1 MELKTFDTILTT
13 ICDSFDSLIAP
24 RTIARSNT
32 NIIYLIFKAAAKGY
46 EIINNVC
53 VVLSNKFDPL
63 YCSEDDLI
71 SSANIV
77 GTERHKGS
85 ATGLHITVTN
95 NGSASVT
102 LLAGL
107 YTYALDDD
115 TKFEF
120 EVMENTVIASGSH
133 ISFIA
138 MSEKI
143 GRYPVTAQTTITV
156 TSEQPVS
163 SDLVFSCTDNAALLG
178 LFEETDLEFRERINS
193 KTDRQNSMVE
203 LESEIRNLPYI
214 FDCKVKFNPMSTEIE
229 FEGYTIP
236 AYTLAIFYSGEVKKE
251 IAEKVCEKI
260 ICPTLQTADS
270 VEVFYEN
277 DVFVGGKYGVHL
289 IPFAKTQYAVEL
301 IYKINKTY
309 ANEYD
314 IQNEI
319 RTVLFNT
326 FVSEKHV
333 DYIKED
339 DFYNAIEALGI
350 TGIELLG
357 VNLKY
362 NNSNVNYIEIPS
374 SRIPELTNVI
384 FTPVSQE

>member
-13 ICDSFDSLIAP
+13 ICDSFDSLISP
-24 RTIARSNT
+24 RTIARTNT

-63 YCSEDDLI
+63 YCSDDDLI

-85 ATGLHITVTN
+85 ATGLHITITN
-95 NGSASVT
+95 NGSVSVT

-133 ISFIA
+133 VSFIA

-178 LFEETDLEFRERINS
+178 IFEETDLEFRERINS

-214 FDCKVKFNPMSTEIE
+214 FDCKVKFNPMSTEIVYD
-229 FEGYTIP
+229 GYTIP

-260 ICPTLQTADS
+260 ICPTLQTSDS

-277 DVFVGGKYGVHL
+277 DVFVGGKHGVHL

-319 RTVLFNT
+319 KTVLFNT

-362 NNSNVNYIEIPS
+362 NDSNVSYIEIPS
-374 SRIPELTNVI
+374 TRIPELTNVI

>member
-1 MELKTFDTILTT
+1 MELKTFNTILTT

-24 RTIARSNT
+24 RKLARSNT

-46 EIINNVC
+46 EIINNIC
-53 VVLSNKFDPL
+53 IVLSNKFDPL
-63 YCSEDDLI
+63 YCSDEDLT
-71 SSANIV
+71 SSASIV
-77 GTERHKGS
+77 GTERNQGS

-95 NGSASVT
+95 NGSVSAT

-133 ISFIA
+133 ISFIT

-143 GRYPVTAQTTITV
+143 GRYPVTAQAKITV

-163 SDLVFSCTDNAALLG
+163 SDLVFSCADNAALLG

-193 KTDRQNSMVE
+193 ETDRQNSMVE

-214 FDCKVKFNPMSTEIE
+214 FDCKVKFNPTNTEIE
-229 FEGYTIP
+229 YDGYTIP

-251 IAEKVCEKI
+251 IAEKVCGKI
-260 ICPTLQTADS
+260 ICPTLQTVDS

-289 IPFAKTQYAVEL
+289 IPFAKAQYAVEL

-314 IQNEI
+314 IQKEI
-319 RTVLFNT
+319 RTALFNT

-357 VNLKY
+357 VNIKY

>member
-13 ICDSFDSLIAP
+13 ICDSFDSLISP
-24 RTIARSNT
+24 RTLARSNT

-63 YCSEDDLI
+63 YCSDDDLN

-77 GTERHKGS
+77 GTERNAGS
-85 ATGLHITVTN
+85 ASGLHVTITN
-95 NGSASVT
+95 NGSVAVT

-120 EVMENTVIASGSH
+120 EVMENTTIQSGGHVSY
-133 ISFIA
+133 IA
-138 MSEKI
+138 MSEEI
-143 GRYPVTAQTTITV
+143 GQFPVTAQAKITV
-156 TSEQPVS
+156 TSEQPIS
-163 SDLVFSCTDNAALLG
+163 SDLVFSCADNTALLG
-178 LFEETDLEFRERINS
+178 ISEETDLKFRERINS
-193 KTDRQNSMVE
+193 ETDRQNSMVE

-214 FDCKVKFNPMSTEIE
+214 FDCKVKFNPTNADMEYD
-229 FEGYTIP
+229 GYTIP

-260 ICPTLQTADS
+260 ICPTLQTVDS

-277 DVFVGGKYGVHL
+277 DIFIGGKHGVNL
-289 IPFAKTQYAVEL
+289 IPFAKTQYGVEL
-301 IYKINKTY
+301 IYKINNTY

-319 RTVLFNT
+319 RTALFNT

-339 DFYNAIEALGI
+339 DFYNAIEALDI

>member
-13 ICDSFDSLIAP
+13 ICDSFNSLISP
-24 RTIARSNT
+24 RTLARSNT

-63 YCSEDDLI
+63 YCSDDDLT
-71 SSANIV
+71 SSASIV
-77 GTERHKGS
+77 GTERNQGS
-85 ATGLHITVTN
+85 ATGLHITITN
-95 NGSASVT
+95 NGSVSVT

-120 EVMENTVIASGSH
+120 EVMENIVIASGSH

-143 GRYPVTAQTTITV
+143 GRYPVTAQSTITV

-193 KTDRQNSMVE
+193 ETDRQNSMVE

-214 FDCKVKFNPMSTEIE
+214 FDCKVKFNSTNTEIE
-229 FEGYTIP
+229 YDGYTIP

-260 ICPTLQTADS
+260 ICPTLQTVGS

-277 DVFVGGKYGVHL
+277 DIFIGGKYGVHL

-301 IYKINKTY
+301 IYRINNTY
-309 ANEYD
+309 VNEYN
-314 IQNEI
+314 IQKEI

-333 DYIKED
+333 DFIKED
-339 DFYNAIEALGI
+339 DFYNAIEALNI
-350 TGIELLG
+350 TGIDLLG
-357 VNLKY
+357 INLKY

>member
-63 YCSEDDLI
+63 YCSDDDLI

-95 NGSASVT
+95 NGSVSVT

-156 TSEQPVS
+156 TSERTVS

-178 LFEETDLEFRERINS
+178 ISEETDLEFRERINS

-277 DVFVGGKYGVHL
+277 DVFVGGKHGVNL

-314 IQNEI
+314 IQKEI

>member
-13 ICDSFDSLIAP
+13 ICDSFDSLISP
-24 RTIARSNT
+24 RTIARTNT

-63 YCSEDDLI
+63 YCSDDDLI
-71 SSANIV
+71 SSASIV

-95 NGSASVT
+95 NGSVSVT

-156 TSEQPVS
+156 TSERTVS

-178 LFEETDLEFRERINS
+178 IFEETDLEFRERINS

-214 FDCKVKFNPMSTEIE
+214 FDCKVKFNPTSKEIE
-229 FEGYTIP
+229 FEGLTIP
-236 AYTLAIFYSGEVKKE
+236 SYTLAIFYSGEVKKE

-260 ICPTLQTADS
+260 ICPTLQTSDS

-277 DVFVGGKYGVHL
+277 EVFVGGKYGVHL

-339 DFYNAIEALGI
+339 DFYNAVETLGI

-362 NNSNVNYIEIPS
+362 NDSNVNYIEIPS

>member
-13 ICDSFDSLIAP
+13 ICDSFDSLISP

-32 NIIYLIFKAAAKGY
+32 NIIYLIFKAVAKGY

-63 YCSEDDLI
+63 YCSDDDLI
-71 SSANIV
+71 SSASIV

-85 ATGLHITVTN
+85 ATGLHITITN
-95 NGSASVT
+95 NGSVSVT

-107 YTYALDDD
+107 YTYDLDDD

-143 GRYPVTAQTTITV
+143 GRYPVTAQSTITV

-163 SDLVFSCTDNAALLG
+163 SDLVFSCTDNTALLG
-178 LFEETDLEFRERINS
+178 LFEETDSEFRERINS

-214 FDCKVKFNPMSTEIE
+214 FDCKVKFNPTNTEIKYDD
-229 FEGYTIP
+229 YTIP

-251 IAEKVCEKI
+251 IAEKVCAKI
-260 ICPTLQTADS
+260 ICPTLHTSDS

-277 DVFVGGKYGVHL
+277 DVFVGGKYGIHL

-314 IQNEI
+314 IQKEI
-319 RTVLFNT
+319 RTALFNT

-333 DYIKED
+333 DFIKED
-339 DFYNAIEALGI
+339 DFYNAIEALNI
-350 TGIELLG
+350 TGIDLLG
-357 VNLKY
+357 INLKY
-362 NNSNVNYIEIPS
+362 NNSSVNYIEIPS

>member
-13 ICDSFDSLIAP
+13 ICDSFDSLISP
-24 RTIARSNT
+24 RTIARTNT

-63 YCSEDDLI
+63 YCSDEDLV
-71 SSANIV
+71 SSASIV

-120 EVMENTVIASGSH
+120 EVMENTAIASGSH

-143 GRYPVTAQTTITV
+143 GRYPVTAQPMITV

-163 SDLVFSCTDNAALLG
+163 SDLVFSCTNNATLLG
-178 LFEETDLEFRERINS
+178 VFEETDLEFRERINS
-193 KTDRQNSMVE
+193 ETDRQNFMVE

-229 FEGYTIP
+229 YDGYMIP
-236 AYTLAIFYSGEVKKE
+236 PYTLAIFYSGEVKKE

-260 ICPTLQTADS
+260 ICPTLQTSDS

-289 IPFAKTQYAVEL
+289 IPFAKTQYTVEL

-319 RTVLFNT
+319 RTVLLNT

-362 NNSNVNYIEIPS
+362 NDSNVSYIEIPS
-374 SRIPELTNVI
+374 TRIPELTNVI

>member
-63 YCSEDDLI
+63 YCAEDDLI

-95 NGSASVT
+95 NGSVSVT

-156 TSEQPVS
+156 TSEQTVS

-178 LFEETDLEFRERINS
+178 ISEETDLEFRERINS
-193 KTDRQNSMVE
+193 ETDRQNSMVE

-214 FDCKVKFNPMSTEIE
+214 FDCKVKFNPMSTAIE
-229 FEGYTIP
+229 YDGYTIP

-260 ICPTLQTADS
+260 ICPTLQTSDS

-301 IYKINKTY
+301 IYKINNTY

-362 NNSNVNYIEIPS
+362 NDSNVSYIEIPS

>member
-95 NGSASVT
+95 NGSVSVT

-120 EVMENTVIASGSH
+120 EVMENTAIASGSR

-143 GRYPVTAQTTITV
+143 GRYPVTAQSKITV
-156 TSEQPVS
+156 TSEQPIS
-163 SDLVFSCTDNAALLG
+163 SDLVFSCTDNATLLG
-178 LFEETDLEFRERINS
+178 ISEETDLEFRERINS

-236 AYTLAIFYSGEVKKE
+236 AYALAIFYSGEVKKE

-260 ICPTLQTADS
+260 ICPTLQTSDS

-277 DVFVGGKYGVHL
+277 DVFVGGKHGVHL

-309 ANEYD
+309 ANEYN
-314 IQNEI
+314 IQKEI

-362 NNSNVNYIEIPS
+362 NDSNVNYIEIPS

-384 FTPVSQE
+384 FTPVPQE

>member
-24 RTIARSNT
+24 RTIARTNT
-32 NIIYLIFKAAAKGY
+32 NIIYLIFKAVAKGY

-63 YCSEDDLI
+63 YCSDDDLI
-71 SSANIV
+71 SSASIV

-95 NGSASVT
+95 NGSVSVT

-107 YTYALDDD
+107 YVYALDDD

-120 EVMENTVIASGSH
+120 EVMGNTVIASGSH
-133 ISFIA
+133 VSFIA

-163 SDLVFSCTDNAALLG
+163 SDLVFSCTDNATLLG
-178 LFEETDLEFRERINS
+178 ISEETDLEFRERINS

-214 FDCKVKFNPMSTEIE
+214 FDCKVKFNPTSKEIE
-229 FEGYTIP
+229 YDGYTIP
-236 AYTLAIFYSGEVKKE
+236 AFTLAIFYSGEVKKE

-260 ICPTLQTADS
+260 ICPTLQTVDS

-277 DVFVGGKYGVHL
+277 DIFIGGKHGVHL

-301 IYKINKTY
+301 IYKINNTY

-339 DFYNAIEALGI
+339 DFYNAIEALD
-350 TGIELLG
+350 TAGIELLG

-362 NNSNVNYIEIPS
+362 NDSNVNYIEIPS

>member
-13 ICDSFDSLIAP
+13 ICDSFDSLISP
-24 RTIARSNT
+24 RTIARTNT

-71 SSANIV
+71 SSASIA
-77 GTERHKGS
+77 GTERRKGS

-95 NGSASVT
+95 NGSVSVT

-143 GRYPVTAQTTITV
+143 GRYPVTAQSKITV
-156 TSEQPVS
+156 TSEQTVS
-163 SDLVFSCTDNAALLG
+163 SDLVFSCTDNATLLG

-214 FDCKVKFNPMSTEIE
+214 FDCKVKFNPMSKEI
-229 FEGYTIP
+229 GYDDYTIP

-260 ICPTLQTADS
+260 ICPTLQTSNS

-277 DVFVGGKYGVHL
+277 DVFVGGKHGVNL

-301 IYKINKTY
+301 IYRINKTY

-314 IQNEI
+314 IQKEI

-362 NNSNVNYIEIPS
+362 NDSNVNYIEIPS

>member
-13 ICDSFDSLIAP
+13 ICDSFDSLISP
-24 RTIARSNT
+24 RTIARTNT

-63 YCSEDDLI
+63 YCSDDDLT

-77 GTERHKGS
+77 GTERNQGS

-156 TSEQPVS
+156 TSERTVS

-214 FDCKVKFNPMSTEIE
+214 FDCKVKFNPTNTEIE
-229 FEGYTIP
+229 YDGYTIP

-260 ICPTLQTADS
+260 ICPTLQTSDS

-277 DVFVGGKYGVHL
+277 DVFVGGKHGVHL

-339 DFYNAIEALGI
+339 DFYNAIEALDI

-362 NNSNVNYIEIPS
+362 NDSNVNYIEIPS

>member
-63 YCSEDDLI
+63 YCSDDDLI
-71 SSANIV
+71 SSASIV

-95 NGSASVT
+95 NGSVSVT

-120 EVMENTVIASGSH
+120 EVMENTVIASGSR

-143 GRYPVTAQTTITV
+143 GRYPVTAQATITV

-163 SDLVFSCTDNAALLG
+163 SDLVFSCTDNATLLG

-193 KTDRQNSMVE
+193 ETDRQNTLVE
-203 LESEIRNLPYI
+203 LETEIRNLPYI
-214 FDCKVKFNPMSTEIE
+214 FDCKVKFNDLGTEVE
-229 FEGYTIP
+229 YEGYTIP
-236 AYTLAIFYSGEVKKE
+236 PFTLAIFYSGEVKSE
-251 IAEKVCEKI
+251 IAEKIAEKI
-260 ICPTLQTADS
+260 ICPTLQTVNS
-270 VEVFYEN
+270 VSVAFVN
-277 DVFVGGKYGVHL
+277 DAFVNGSHTFNL
-289 IPFAKTQYAVEL
+289 IPFAKTQYEVEL

-309 ANEYD
+309 VNEYD
-314 IQNEI
+314 IQKEI
-319 RTVLFNT
+319 KTVLFNT

-362 NNSNVNYIEIPS
+362 NGSNVNYIEIPS

>member
-13 ICDSFDSLIAP
+13 ICDSFDSLISP
-24 RTIARSNT
+24 RTIARTNT
-32 NIIYLIFKAAAKGY
+32 NIIYLIFKAVAKGY

-71 SSANIV
+71 SSASIV

-95 NGSASVT
+95 NGSVSVT

-120 EVMENTVIASGSH
+120 EVMENTVIASGSR

-143 GRYPVTAQTTITV
+143 GRYPVTAQATITV
-156 TSEQPVS
+156 TSEQTVS

-193 KTDRQNSMVE
+193 ETDRQNSMVE

-214 FDCKVKFNPMSTEIE
+214 FDCKVKFNPTSKEIE
-229 FEGYTIP
+229 YEGYTIP

-260 ICPTLQTADS
+260 ICPTLQTVDS
-270 VEVFYEN
+270 IEVFYEN

-301 IYKINKTY
+301 IYKINNTY

-319 RTVLFNT
+319 KTVLFNT

-362 NNSNVNYIEIPS
+362 NDSNVNYIEIPS

>member
-13 ICDSFDSLIAP
+13 ICDSFDSLISP
-24 RTIARSNT
+24 RTIARTNT

-71 SSANIV
+71 SSASIV

-143 GRYPVTAQTTITV
+143 GRYPVTAQSKITV

-163 SDLVFSCTDNAALLG
+163 SDLVFSCTDNATLLG
-178 LFEETDLEFRERINS
+178 ISEETDLEFRERINS

-277 DVFVGGKYGVHL
+277 DVFVGGKHGVHL

-339 DFYNAIEALGI
+339 DFYNAIETLGI

>member
-13 ICDSFDSLIAP
+13 ICDSFDSLISP
-24 RTIARSNT
+24 RTLARSNT

-63 YCSEDDLI
+63 YCSDDDLT

-77 GTERHKGS
+77 GTERNQGS
-85 ATGLHITVTN
+85 ATGLHITITN
-95 NGSASVT
+95 NGSVSVT

-120 EVMENTVIASGSH
+120 EVMENTVIASGSY

-138 MSEKI
+138 MSEEI
-143 GRYPVTAQTTITV
+143 GQYPVTAQATITV
-156 TSEQPVS
+156 TSEQPIS
-163 SDLVFSCTDNAALLG
+163 SDLVFSCADNTALLG
-178 LFEETDLEFRERINS
+178 ISEETDLEFRERINS
-193 KTDRQNSMVE
+193 ETDRQNSMVE

-214 FDCKVKFNPMSTEIE
+214 FDCKVKFNPTNTEIE
-229 FEGYTIP
+229 YDGYTIP

-260 ICPTLQTADS
+260 ICPTLQTVDS

-277 DVFVGGKYGVHL
+277 DIFIGGKHGVHL

-301 IYKINKTY
+301 IYRINNTY

-339 DFYNAIEALGI
+339 DFYNAIEALDI

>member
-13 ICDSFDSLIAP
+13 ICDSFDSLISP

-63 YCSEDDLI
+63 YCSDDDLT
-71 SSANIV
+71 SSASIV

-95 NGSASVT
+95 NGSVSAT

-143 GRYPVTAQTTITV
+143 GRYPVTAQAKITV

-214 FDCKVKFNPMSTEIE
+214 FDCKVKFNPMRTAIE
-229 FEGYTIP
+229 YDGYTIP

-260 ICPTLQTADS
+260 ICPTLQTSDS

-277 DVFVGGKYGVHL
+277 DIFIGGKYGVHL
-289 IPFAKTQYAVEL
+289 IPFA
-301 IYKINKTY
+301 
-309 ANEYD
+309 
-314 IQNEI
+314 
-319 RTVLFNT
+319 
-326 FVSEKHV
+326 
-333 DYIKED
+333 
-339 DFYNAIEALGI
+339 
-350 TGIELLG
+350 
-357 VNLKY
+357 
-362 NNSNVNYIEIPS
+362 
-374 SRIPELTNVI
+374 
-384 FTPVSQE
+384 

>member
-1 MELKTFDTILTT
+1 MQLMTFNEILTKL
-13 ICDSFDSLIAP
+13 CDEFDELIAP
-24 RTIARSNT
+24 KAISRRNT
-32 NIIYLIFKAAAKGY
+32 NIIYLIFKAVAKGY

-63 YCSEDDLI
+63 YCSDDDLT

-77 GTERHKGS
+77 GTERNQGS
-85 ATGLHITVTN
+85 ATGLHITITN
-95 NGSASVT
+95 NGSVSVT

-120 EVMENTVIASGSH
+120 EVMENTVIASGSY

-138 MSEKI
+138 MSEEI
-143 GRYPVTAQTTITV
+143 GQYPVTAQATITV
-156 TSEQPVS
+156 TSEQPIS
-163 SDLVFSCTDNAALLG
+163 SDLVFSCADNTALLG
-178 LFEETDLEFRERINS
+178 ISEETDLEFRERINS

-214 FDCKVKFNPMSTEIE
+214 FDCKVKFNPTNTEIE
-229 FEGYTIP
+229 YDGYTIP

-260 ICPTLQTADS
+260 ICPTLQTIDS

-277 DVFVGGKYGVHL
+277 DIFIGGKHGVHL

-301 IYKINKTY
+301 IYKINNTY

-319 RTVLFNT
+319 RTALFNT

-339 DFYNAIEALGI
+339 DFYNAIEALDI

>member
-77 GTERHKGS
+77 GTERNQGS

-95 NGSASVT
+95 NGSVSVT

-120 EVMENTVIASGSH
+120 EVMENTVIASVSH

-138 MSEKI
+138 MSEEI
-143 GRYPVTAQTTITV
+143 GRYPVTAQSTITV

-178 LFEETDLEFRERINS
+178 ISEETDLEFRERINS

-214 FDCKVKFNPMSTEIE
+214 FDCKVKFNPTNTEIE
-229 FEGYTIP
+229 YDGYTIP

-260 ICPTLQTADS
+260 ICPTLQTVDS

-277 DVFVGGKYGVHL
+277 DIFIGGKYGVHL

-362 NNSNVNYIEIPS
+362 NDSNVNYIEIPS

>member
-13 ICDSFDSLIAP
+13 ICDSFNSLISP
-24 RTIARSNT
+24 RTLARSNT

-63 YCSEDDLI
+63 YCSDDDLT
-71 SSANIV
+71 SSASIV

-95 NGSASVT
+95 NGSVSVT

-120 EVMENTVIASGSH
+120 EVMKNTVVASGSH

-143 GRYPVTAQTTITV
+143 GRYPVTAQSTITV

-163 SDLVFSCTDNAALLG
+163 SDLVFSCTDNTALLG
-178 LFEETDLEFRERINS
+178 LFEETDSEFRERINS

-214 FDCKVKFNPMSTEIE
+214 FDCKVKFNPTNTEME
-229 FEGYTIP
+229 YDGYTIP

-260 ICPTLQTADS
+260 ICPTLQTVDS

-277 DVFVGGKYGVHL
+277 DIFIGGKHGVHL

-301 IYKINKTY
+301 IYRINNTY
-309 ANEYD
+309 ANEYN
-314 IQNEI
+314 IQKEI
-319 RTVLFNT
+319 RTILFNT

-333 DYIKED
+333 DFIKED
-339 DFYNAIEALGI
+339 DFYNAIEALNI
-350 TGIELLG
+350 TGIDLLG
-357 VNLKY
+357 INLKY
-362 NNSNVNYIEIPS
+362 NSSNVNYIEIPS

>member
-13 ICDSFDSLIAP
+13 ICDSFDSLISP
-24 RTIARSNT
+24 RTIARTNT
-32 NIIYLIFKAAAKGY
+32 NIIYLIFKAVAKGY

-63 YCSEDDLI
+63 YCSDEDLV
-71 SSANIV
+71 SSASIV

-95 NGSASVT
+95 NGSVSVT

-120 EVMENTVIASGSH
+120 EVMENTAITSGSH

-143 GRYPVTAQTTITV
+143 GQYPVTAQPMITV

-178 LFEETDLEFRERINS
+178 VFEETDLEFRERINS
-193 KTDRQNSMVE
+193 ETDRQNFMVE
-203 LESEIRNLPYI
+203 LENEIRNLPYI
-214 FDCKVKFNPMSTEIE
+214 FDCRVKFNPTSTAIE
-229 FEGYTIP
+229 YDGYTIP

-260 ICPTLQTADS
+260 ICPTLQTSDS

-277 DVFVGGKYGVHL
+277 DVFIGGKYGVHL

-319 RTVLFNT
+319 KTVLFNT

-362 NNSNVNYIEIPS
+362 NDSNVSYIEIPS
-374 SRIPELTNVI
+374 TRIPELTNVI

>member
-13 ICDSFDSLIAP
+13 ICDSFDSLISP
-24 RTIARSNT
+24 RTIARTNT
-32 NIIYLIFKAAAKGY
+32 NIIYLIFKAVAKGY

-63 YCSEDDLI
+63 YCSDDDLT
-71 SSANIV
+71 SSASIV

-85 ATGLHITVTN
+85 ATGLHITITN
-95 NGSASVT
+95 NGSVSVT

-143 GRYPVTAQTTITV
+143 GQYPVTAQAKITV

-193 KTDRQNSMVE
+193 ETDRQNSMVE

-214 FDCKVKFNPMSTEIE
+214 FDCRVKFNPMSNAIE
-229 FEGYTIP
+229 YDGYTIP

-260 ICPTLQTADS
+260 ICPTLQTANS

-309 ANEYD
+309 VNEYD
-314 IQNEI
+314 IQKEI

-357 VNLKY
+357 VNIKY

>member
-63 YCSEDDLI
+63 YCSDDDLT
-71 SSANIV
+71 SSASIV

-85 ATGLHITVTN
+85 ATGLHITITN
-95 NGSASVT
+95 NGLFSVT

-156 TSEQPVS
+156 TSEQTVS

-193 KTDRQNSMVE
+193 ETDRQNSMVE

-214 FDCKVKFNPMSTEIE
+214 FDCKVKFNPKSDEIVYD
-229 FEGYTIP
+229 GYTIP

-260 ICPTLQTADS
+260 ICPTLQTEDS

-277 DVFVGGKYGVHL
+277 DIFIGGKHGVHL

-301 IYKINKTY
+301 IYRINRTY

-314 IQNEI
+314 IQREI

-362 NNSNVNYIEIPS
+362 NDSKVNYIEIPS

-384 FTPVSQE
+384 FKPVSRE